1 MANNH
6 LSQSASSDDEKHHQ
20 WRDLLCW
27 ILHGTACYTASG
39 YVVVVKTKIVV
50 MISGWM
56 SWWQLLRHS
65 MMAMIWLPGRWWWW
79 QEIWS
84 LAGVSLNVARAFLVY
99 GGLITGPV
107 THYFYIL
114 LDRLVWM
121 MAVMLAVVMLVMVMA
136 LKNWIVHTNIFAK
149 TAHYFF
155 LCDPTFCRISFDWL
169 IITHFQGVPRQW
181 HPLTHSSR
189 PHRPTSLL
197 PGIPSPHPLPTGQA

>member
-136 LKNWIVHTNIFAK
+136 LKNWIVHPNIFSK
-149 TAHYFF
+149 TAHYFI
-155 LCDPTFCRISFDWL
+155 LCDPTFCRISFD
-169 IITHFQGVPRQW
+169 
-181 HPLTHSSR
+181 
-189 PHRPTSLL
+189 
-197 PGIPSPHPLPTGQA
+197 